1 MIQPP
6 SISNLDTGG
15 AFVARSAGLEGP
27 VRRYLLA
34 LVTVAL
40 MGCGGGS
47 GTAGLPDGLYAQV
60 VTNRGTIVFSLAM
73 DRAPMT
79 VANFVGLA
87 EGTIRANGTTGKHFY
102 DGLAFH
108 RVVAGFVVQGGDPKG
123 DGSGG
128 PGYEF
133 PNETTPDLKHD
144 SEGVVAMANAGPD
157 TNGSQFYITLAPAPN
172 LDGGYSVFGKVV
184 KGMDV
189 VKKIVQG
196 DTMKTVK
203 ILRVG
208 SAAAAYA
215 VTQASFDA
223 LISKAE
229 ASRADRAA
237 QERQA
242 ALADVKK
249 KWPNLTTT
257 KSGLM
262 YEILKAGAGASPT
275 ASSSVKVN
283 YTGTLLDGTVF
294 DTTDNRGSATFQAS
308 QVIPGWTEALVTM
321 KRGEKRR
328 LVIPPE
334 LGYGARGYPG
344 VIPGNAFL
352 VFEVEL
358 VDF

>member
-1 MIQPP
+1 MR
-6 SISNLDTGG
+6 SYALALMTLSLLGCG
-15 AFVARSAGLEGP
+15 ARSGA
-27 VRRYLLA
+27 
-34 LVTVAL
+34 
-40 MGCGGGS
+40 
-47 GTAGLPDGLYAQV
+47 AGLPDGLYAQIT
-60 VTNRGTIVFSLAM
+60 TNRGTIVISLLM
-73 DRAPMT
+73 DKAPMT

-87 EGTIRANGTTGKHFY
+87 EGTITANGSTGKHFY
-102 DGLAFH
+102 DGLTFH

-128 PGYEF
+128 PGYQF
-133 PNETTPDLKHD
+133 PNEVSPDLKHD
-144 SEGVVAMANAGPD
+144 SEGVVAMANSGPD
-157 TNGSQFYITLAPAPN
+157 TNGSQFYITLAAAPH

-184 KGMDV
+184 QGMDV

-196 DTMKTVK
+196 DTMKSVK

-208 SAAAAYA
+208 SAAAAYK

-223 LISKAE
+223 LVSKAT
-229 ASRADRAA
+229 AGKADRAA

-242 ALADVKK
+242 AMSDIKK

-262 YEILKAGAGASPT
+262 FEILKKGSGASPT

-294 DTTDNRGSATFQAS
+294 DTTDNRGSATFVAN

-334 LGYGARGYPG
+334 LGYGERGYPG